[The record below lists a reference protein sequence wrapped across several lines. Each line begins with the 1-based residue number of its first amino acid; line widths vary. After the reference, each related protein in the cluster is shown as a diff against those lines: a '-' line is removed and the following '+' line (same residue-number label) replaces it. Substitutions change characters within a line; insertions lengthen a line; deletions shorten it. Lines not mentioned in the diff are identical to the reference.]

1 MKYILCLLPLAA
13 TAFAKSSAVTEAQA
27 EDPVLGT
34 ETVHGCYSSVG
45 SLTLNG
51 TSEFNTEGSCAT
63 ACSGGGFAV
72 AASQEMDC
80 YCGAEYP
87 AENTL
92 VDDAECNELCP
103 GYPNESCGGT
113 DAYTV
118 YNTGLVLHVAS
129 SDDDSSS
136 SSASSASAS
145 ASATASSN
153 TSTAATAIATAS
165 GAASNSTGSATGT
178 SATTSSTAVVGI
190 SGASAQ
196 LPIVGLNMAVL
207 GLGAALLM

>member
-45 SLTLNG
+45 SLTLNR
-51 TSEFNTEGSCAT
+51 TNEFNTEGSCAT
-63 ACSGGGFAV
+63 ACRGGGFAV
-72 AASQEMDC
+72 AASQAMDC

-92 VDDAECNELCP
+92 VDDAECNEPCP
-103 GYPNESCGGT
+103 GYPNESCGGI

-129 SDDDSSS
+129 SDVSTVTCSSLH
-136 SSASSASAS
+136 APRFTLHQPDYA
-145 ASATASSN
+145 N
-153 TSTAATAIATAS
+153 
-165 GAASNSTGSATGT
+165 
-178 SATTSSTAVVGI
+178 
-190 SGASAQ
+190 
-196 LPIVGLNMAVL
+196 LPRL
-207 GLGAALLM
+207 G